1 MSLRMILFDL
11 DGTLVQTR
19 EASWRVFEKVNR
31 RFDLGVNSAE
41 AFYALSEGNL
51 FAGLREK
58 CGDDARAREVKDYF
72 FDLLLG
78 EYRPPVIPGMRNVVQ
93 SLAAIYPLSVVSS
106 NAMGAIRHVLDDASL
121 TQCFGH
127 VFSGDVEPDKERAIQ
142 KVLGDPSYGLGRRGT
157 PGYDES
163 AGNHTGDVVLI
174 TDTIGDVKAAI
185 SAGARAVGVSW
196 GMHSPAQLESAGA
209 EFVAVWPEELLIH
222 FGESNRMDQAAR
234 R

>member
-1 MSLRMILFDL
+1 MILFDL

-58 CGDDARAREVKDYF
+58 CGDDARAKDVRDFF
-72 FDLLLG
+72 FDLLLS
-78 EYRPPVIPGMRNVVQ
+78 EYRPPVIPGMRSVVQ
-93 SLAAIYPLSVVSS
+93 NLAAEFPLSVVSS
-106 NAMGAIRHVLDDASL
+106 NAMGAIRHVLDDADL

-142 KVLGDPSYGLGRRGT
+142 KVLCDPSYGLGRRGT
-157 PGYDES
+157 PGYDET
-163 AGNHTGDVVLI
+163 AGRHSGDVVLI

-185 SAGARAVGVSW
+185 AAGALAYDAVRGLGSGTLRVT
-196 GMHSPAQLESAGA
+196 GMPS
-209 EFVAVWPEELLIH
+209 
-222 FGESNRMDQAAR
+222 
-234 R
+234 